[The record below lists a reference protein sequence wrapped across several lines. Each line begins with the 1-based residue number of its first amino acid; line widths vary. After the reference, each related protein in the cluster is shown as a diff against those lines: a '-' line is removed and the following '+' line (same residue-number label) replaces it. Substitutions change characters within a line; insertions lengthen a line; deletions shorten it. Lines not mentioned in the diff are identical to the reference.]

1 MKKIDTQKPTYY
13 VFCGIDGVLWDI
25 PYGSMIHGPYLSAID
40 NPVLKPE
47 SVETLNLLLSSL
59 EKTFDTKLVITSQ
72 RRSDLA
78 GCATYLSHNRLKY
91 DKPLFATRFT
101 EGLRGEKIIDF
112 MQKED
117 REPQVAITLGDKLF
131 EILGKHKA
139 NGDFSNY
146 VVIEDNQ
153 KVIRRHIPVERTIKT
168 NFNKSS
174 LSVSQVVGYLASNGL
189 SIDQEYLNQISG
201 AKQPE

>member
-1 MKKIDTQKPTYY
+1 
-13 VFCGIDGVLWDI
+13 
-25 PYGSMIHGPYLSAID
+25 
-40 NPVLKPE
+40 
-47 SVETLNLLLSSL
+47 
-59 EKTFDTKLVITSQ
+59 
-72 RRSDLA
+72 
-78 GCATYLSHNRLKY
+78 
-91 DKPLFATRFT
+91 
-101 EGLRGEKIIDF
+101 

-117 REPQVAITLGDKLF
+117 KEPQVAITLGDKLF

-139 NGDFSNY
+139 NGEFSNY

-174 LSVSQVVGYLASNGL
+174 LSVSQVVDYLASNGL